1 MTMNRAACA
10 IAMIMI
16 APPVIAVLLPLV
28 PTGFWLCLALLGAV
42 GAIHLWGR
50 VRGAD
55 EVQEIEDW
63 VNMAETDRRAEGG
76 Y

>member
-10 IAMIMI
+10 IALIMVSPLTL
-16 APPVIAVLLPLV
+16 AFLPLV
-28 PTGFWLCLALLGAV
+28 PTGFWLCLALLGGV

-50 VRGAD
+50 VQGAD